1 MVYAIC
7 YCPLSR
13 LTDLE
18 GLKVAGEPVLNVCI
32 WGSGVC
38 AGAQVR
44 WRGEA
49 GTERPSELLS
59 PAPAFFFFNFSDSKT
74 LTENERERL
83 FAKMEE
89 DGDFVGWALDIL
101 SPNLISTSML
111 GR

>member
-13 LTDLE
+13 LSDLE
-18 GLKVAGEPVLNVCI
+18 ALKVAGKPGLNVYTR
-32 WGSGVC
+32 GSGVC
-38 AGAQVR
+38 AGEQVR
-44 WRGEA
+44 WRGIRNRKNQRA
-49 GTERPSELLS
+49 APPSLT
-59 PAPAFFFFNFSDSKT
+59 FFADSKT